1 LEKAIAQQP
10 VPVPLLMI
18 VTNDKNNKENSSIV
32 DANVDNSYS
41 NNENDKRE

>member
-1 LEKAIAQQP
+1 
-10 VPVPLLMI
+10 MI